1 MHLSALSSLL
11 GVFHKELSTAWVHK
25 KSLLANP
32 KSDCSSIECSWGRYI
47 FEAGRREP
55 NPKSWLLQM
64 RSRHPISEQ
73 HRIQRPC
80 RGAKKHEIYVATCG
94 GHLFLWLIC
103 TGLGGGGHGPL
114 GTPWIRYWVNT
125 LSVVGGGSGKWRSVT
140 YDRLYESKGGG
151 HSGWCASLI
160 MDNVCLWGGGG
171 VELCAWA
178 LGKGGDFWWVMW
190 EIDKVKDGER
200 TVWVIWGDGWRTF
213 QADDH
218 YV

>member
-1 MHLSALSSLL
+1 MYLSALSSLL

-94 GHLFLWLIC
+94 GHLFYDLFVQDWV
-103 TGLGGGGHGPL
+103 GAWPPRHPL
-114 GTPWIRYWVNT
+114 DPL
-125 LSVVGGGSGKWRSVT
+125 LSEYPISSGGGSGKWRSVT

-151 HSGWCASLI
+151 HSG
-160 MDNVCLWGGGG
+160 
-171 VELCAWA
+171 
-178 LGKGGDFWWVMW
+178 
-190 EIDKVKDGER
+190 
-200 TVWVIWGDGWRTF
+200 
-213 QADDH
+213 
-218 YV
+218 